1 MGMEMVMEALSNMS
15 ADKVKKID
23 GEIKKIHI
31 QIKETN
37 SGLRNRIKDII
48 ADMPTWDGFKD
59 EHSNGKGFLPE
70 EQKPQF

>member
-1 MGMEMVMEALSNMS
+1 MVMETEALNNMS

-37 SGLRNRIKDII
+37 LGLRNRIKDIC
-48 ADMPTWDGFKD
+48 ADMPTWEGFKD
-59 EHSNGKGFLPE
+59 EHSNGNGFLPD
-70 EQKPQF
+70 EQGPQF